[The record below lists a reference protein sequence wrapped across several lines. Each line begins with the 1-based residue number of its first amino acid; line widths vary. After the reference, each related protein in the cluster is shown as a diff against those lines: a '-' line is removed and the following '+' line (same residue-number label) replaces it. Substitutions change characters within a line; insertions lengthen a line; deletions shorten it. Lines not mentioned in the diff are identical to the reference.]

1 MIETSNLKLSVID
14 KKRKLRRVDLLAEKR
29 RLEGLFYNY
38 ASSNEDYIIRR
49 MLNNVNKEL
58 QILDECKKK
67 IVQ

>member
-1 MIETSNLKLSVID
+1 MAEISSLKLSVVD

-29 RLEGLFYNY
+29 RLEGLLYNY
-38 ASSNEDYIIRR
+38 SPTSDDYIIKR
-49 MLNNVNKEL
+49 MINNVNKEL